1 MRIRGLGSARTSALP
16 GAILAAVF
24 AASVCGG
31 CAAPGEPIARHSAVP
46 VAISDLR
53 ASQQGNSFLLSFTV
67 PSKTTTKRNLP
78 ASPSIEIYRTY
89 RAIPKATPPAVGGA
103 GGPAAEMAHPELLVE
118 IPAAM
123 VSKYLQR
130 GKVRFAMDMPAEQL
144 AQHAGQEVLWMVR
157 TQVKVGKQSDDSN
170 VVALPVY
177 PVLPPPED
185 VEARLA
191 PDAVTVSWV
200 DLPAAVEEQTAVAA
214 GAAGM
219 TRKSKIYR
227 VYRAELTE
235 EGAPANAASG
245 KSVPVSP
252 NAEASAGQANSGA
265 AAGRDGRGSDAA
277 VGEVRPGE
285 PAFVSIGESQGS
297 PFRDTHFQ
305 FGRHYVYSVRTF
317 AEYEAGGIESAD
329 SNLVKVDTKDV
340 FVPAAP
346 TGLVAIPVAKTDE
359 EPAHVGLSWAISPET
374 DLAGYN
380 VYRVDAQDSNP
391 TKMNDKPLLTPTY
404 RDMSVAPARAYTYS
418 VTAIDRA
425 GNESPQSASVSL
437 ALTPAN
443 QEDQ

>member
-1 MRIRGLGSARTSALP
+1 MRIRGLGSARKGASLGAVVAAICAAL
-16 GAILAAVF
+16 A
-24 AASVCGG
+24 CGG

-89 RAIPKATPPAVGGA
+89 RATPKATPGRGAVPAG
-103 GGPAAEMAHPELLVE
+103 AAEMAHPELLVE

-144 AQHAGQEVLWMVR
+144 AQHAGQEIVWIVR

-170 VVALPVY
+170 VVSLPVF
-177 PVLPPPED
+177 PVLPPPQD
-185 VEARLA
+185 VEAKLTQ
-191 PDAVTVSWV
+191 DAVVVSWV
-200 DLPAAVEEQTAVAA
+200 DLPPAVEEQTAVAA

-245 KSVPVSP
+245 KSVPASP
-252 NAEASAGQANSGA
+252 NAEASAGQANNR

-359 EPAHVGLSWAISPET
+359 EPAHVELSWAISPET

>member
-1 MRIRGLGSARTSALP
+1 
-16 GAILAAVF
+16 
-24 AASVCGG
+24 
-31 CAAPGEPIARHSAVP
+31 
-46 VAISDLR
+46 
-53 ASQQGNSFLLSFTV
+53 
-67 PSKTTTKRNLP
+67 
-78 ASPSIEIYRTY
+78 
-89 RAIPKATPPAVGGA
+89 
-103 GGPAAEMAHPELLVE
+103 MAHPELLVE

-200 DLPAAVEEQTAVAA
+200 DLPPAVEEQTAVAA

-235 EGAPANAASG
+235 EGAPANAAGEKSG
-245 KSVPVSP
+245 EGSS
-252 NAEASAGQANSGA
+252 NASAPAGPANTGA
-265 AAGRDGRGSDAA
+265 GGAGNGAA

-285 PAFVSIGESQGS
+285 PAFVLIGESQGS

-359 EPAHVGLSWAISPET
+359 EPAHVELSWAISPET

-380 VYRVDAQDSNP
+380 VYRVDAQDSNL